1 MKLYIFTDLKDE
13 FYFDHVEHDHQ
24 VSYLYYRFHN
34 DIVVFFLYLLHALAR
49 ACLPLSDLK

>member
-34 DIVVFFLYLLHALAR
+34 DIVVFFYIYYMH
-49 ACLPLSDLK
+49 